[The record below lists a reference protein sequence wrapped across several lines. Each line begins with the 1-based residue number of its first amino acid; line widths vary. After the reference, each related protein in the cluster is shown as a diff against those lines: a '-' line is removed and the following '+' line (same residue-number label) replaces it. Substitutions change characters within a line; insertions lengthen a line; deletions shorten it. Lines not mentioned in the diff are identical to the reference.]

1 MFNYSNMERIKCSAI
16 KAYVND
22 YHSIFCGFRH
32 ADILEYMFNHKIEYD
47 KTKTIQGFLT
57 TEDRFVDRYEGALI
71 AFDANQINDPNITC
85 LYSEDIWPE
94 E

>member
-1 MFNYSNMERIKCSAI
+1 MIIERIESSAI
-16 KAYVND
+16 KFNIPND
-22 YHSIFCGFRH
+22 KYSQILCAKRH

-47 KTKTIQGFLT
+47 KNTAVQGFMT
-57 TEDRFVDRYEGALI
+57 SEDRFVDRHEGAYI
-71 AFDANQINDPNITC
+71 AFDAGQINDRSIEI

>member
-1 MFNYSNMERIKCSAI
+1 MNIERIVSSAI
-16 KAYVND
+16 KFKIIPTETHNHILCAK
-22 YHSIFCGFRH
+22 RH

-47 KTKTIQGFLT
+47 KNTAVQGFMT
-57 TEDRFVDRYEGALI
+57 SEDRFVDRHEAAYI
-71 AFDANQINDPNITC
+71 AFDAGQINDRSIEI